1 MHFPHVF
8 AYDSGTCLWRS
19 FMKHVAIIYKRSR
32 PDAKTLAGELR
43 DWFEQQD
50 IQVFCTQN
58 IDDSNVACGY
68 QKIDIPQSAEIAVVL
83 GGDGTFL
90 SVARFLEDRSTPVI
104 GVNLGGLGFLTE
116 ITKETCHR
124 ELQEILNGKFEI
136 EQRMRL
142 QVITRREGKEI
153 FRQSVLNDV
162 VINKGALARI
172 VDVKINIDGR
182 YLTHYRAD
190 GLIFATP
197 TGSTAYNLSAGG
209 PIVYPTTRSIILTP
223 ICPFTLTNRP
233 IILPSEVVIEVELG
247 ERIKDVTLT
256 CDGQVGCQ
264 LAPSDTIFISAAANP
279 LRLIK
284 TPSVDYFEILRTKLK
299 WGQY

>member
-1 MHFPHVF
+1 M
-8 AYDSGTCLWRS
+8 R
-19 FMKHVAIIYKRSR
+19 HVAIVYKRSR
-32 PDAKTLAGELR
+32 PDAKALANGLKE
-43 DWFEQQD
+43 WFEQQKSE
-50 IQVFCTQN
+50 VFLAQN

-68 QKIDIPQSAEIAVVL
+68 QKIDIPQSVEMAVVL

-90 SVARFLEDRSTPVI
+90 SVARFLEDRATPVI

-116 ITKETCHR
+116 ISKETCYR
-124 ELQEILNGKFEI
+124 ELQEILNGKHEI
-136 EQRMRL
+136 EERMRL
-142 QVITRREGKEI
+142 QVSTRRNDREI

-209 PIVYPTTRSIILTP
+209 PIVYPTTRSTILTP

-233 IILPSEVVIEVELG
+233 IILPSEVVVEVELG

-264 LAPSDTIFISAAANP
+264 LAPSDKIFISEAANP

-284 TPSVDYFEILRTKLK
+284 TPAVDYFEILRTKLK

>member
-1 MHFPHVF
+1 MQ
-8 AYDSGTCLWRS
+8 
-19 FMKHVAIIYKRSR
+19 HVAIIYKRFR
-32 PDAKTLAGELR
+32 ADAKRLAEELAE
-43 DWFEQQD
+43 WFQQQR
-50 IQVFCTQN
+50 IAVFCEQN
-58 IDDSNVACGY
+58 IDDSQFGQGNP
-68 QKIDIPQSAEIAVVL
+68 KIDIPAATDMAVVL

-90 SVARFLEDRSTPVI
+90 SVARFLEDRPTPII

-116 ITKETCHR
+116 ISEEDCFQ
-124 ELQEILNGKFEI
+124 ELEQILAGKYEI
-136 EQRMRL
+136 EERMRL
-142 QVITRREGKEI
+142 QVKIQRDRREI
-153 FRQSVLNDV
+153 FRQSVVNDV

-172 VDVKINIDGR
+172 VDVKISIDDR

-190 GLIFATP
+190 GLIVATP

-209 PIVYPTTRSIILTP
+209 PIVYPTAHSTILTP

-233 IILPSEVVIEVELG
+233 IILPSDVSIQVELG

-264 LAPSDTIFISAAANP
+264 LASSDQIIISAAPNP

-284 TPSVDYFEILRTKLK
+284 TPAVDYFEILRTKLK
-299 WGQY
+299 WGQN

>member
-1 MHFPHVF
+1 MQ
-8 AYDSGTCLWRS
+8 
-19 FMKHVAIIYKRSR
+19 HVAIIYKRFR
-32 PDAKTLAGELR
+32 ADAKRLAEELAE
-43 DWFEQQD
+43 WFQQQR
-50 IQVFCTQN
+50 IAVFCEQN
-58 IDDSNVACGY
+58 IDDSQFGQGNP
-68 QKIDIPQSAEIAVVL
+68 KIDIPAATDMAVVL

-90 SVARFLEDRSTPVI
+90 SVARFLEDRPTPII

-116 ITKETCHR
+116 ISEEDCFQ
-124 ELQEILNGKFEI
+124 ELEQILDGKYEI
-136 EQRMRL
+136 EERMRL
-142 QVITRREGKEI
+142 QVKIQRDRREI
-153 FRQSVLNDV
+153 FRQSVVNDV

-172 VDVKINIDGR
+172 VDVKISIDDR

-190 GLIFATP
+190 GLIVATP

-209 PIVYPTTRSIILTP
+209 PIVYPTAHSTILTP

-233 IILPSEVVIEVELG
+233 IILPSDVSIEVELG

-264 LAPSDTIFISAAANP
+264 LASSDQIIISAAPNP

-284 TPSVDYFEILRTKLK
+284 TPAVDYFEILRTKLK
-299 WGQY
+299 WGQN

>member
-1 MHFPHVF
+1 MQ
-8 AYDSGTCLWRS
+8 
-19 FMKHVAIIYKRSR
+19 HVAIIYKRSR
-32 PDAKTLAGELR
+32 PDAKTLASELK
-43 DWFEQQD
+43 DWFEQQK
-50 IQVFCTQN
+50 IQVFCAQN
-58 IDDSNVACGY
+58 IDDSDVAYGY
-68 QKIDIPQSAEIAVVL
+68 QRIDIPQSAEAAVVL

-90 SVARFLEDRSTPVI
+90 SVARFLEDRSTPII

-116 ITKETCHR
+116 ISKETCYR
-124 ELQEILNGKFEI
+124 ELQEILDGKYEI
-136 EQRMRL
+136 EERMRL
-142 QVITRREGKEI
+142 QVITQRDGKEI
-153 FRQSVLNDV
+153 FRQSVLNDG

-172 VDVKINIDGR
+172 VDVKISIDGR

-209 PIVYPTTRSIILTP
+209 PIVYPTTRCIILTP

-264 LAPSDTIFISAAANP
+264 MAPSDKIFISAAANP

>member
-1 MHFPHVF
+1 MIRIL
-8 AYDSGTCLWRS
+8 GLWRIS
-19 FMKHVAIIYKRSR
+19 MQHVAIIYKRSR
-32 PDAKTLAGELR
+32 PDAKTLARELKV
-43 DWFEQQD
+43 WFEQQQ
-50 IQVFCTQN
+50 IQVFCSQN
-58 IDDSNVACGY
+58 IDDSDVACGY
-68 QKIDIPQSAEIAVVL
+68 QKIEIPRSAEVAVVL

-116 ITKETCHR
+116 ITKESCYR
-124 ELQEILNGKFEI
+124 ELQEILNGHYEI
-136 EQRMRL
+136 EERMRL
-142 QVITRREGKEI
+142 QVITQRDGKEI

-209 PIVYPTTRSIILTP
+209 PIVYPTARSTILTP

-264 LAPSDTIFISAAANP
+264 LAPSDTFFISAAVNP
-279 LRLIK
+279 LQLIK
-284 TPSVDYFEILRTKLK
+284 TPSIDYFEILRTKLK